1 MQIDSRI
8 VRYFAGLLA
17 VAFIVGCSRFESDA
31 DARVLSEID
40 ETTFGCIS
48 ELTPV
53 GRFYVGNLLGG
64 LDETVAVAQ
73 SSTGGAFPAGSVVQL
88 IPTEVMIK
96 RETGFSD
103 ETDDWEFFE
112 LDVSAQS
119 TSIRTR
125 GHANVTNR
133 FGNNCLECHEKAHD
147 EWDMICSTDHG
158 CDPIP
163 LSEDM
168 IRALQKT
175 DPRCSP
181 VELTEAETQ
190 ALELL
195 PELLGAVSN
204 SSQ

>member
-1 MQIDSRI
+1 MQIDSTI

-53 GRFYVGNLLGG
+53 GRFYVGNLLSG
-64 LDETVAVAQ
+64 LNETVAVAQ

-112 LDVSAQS
+112 LDVSSQGTA
-119 TSIRTR
+119 IRTR

-181 VELTEAETQ
+181 VELTEAETK

-204 SSQ
+204 PSQ